1 MARHEDDRE
10 LDPEQ
15 EAHVRRLL
23 ADARHTE
30 PTPDAVVARL
40 DRVLADLAGEP
51 AREATVVRLADRRRR
66 AATML
71 VAAAASVVAV
81 VGIGAVVS
89 NTGGGGDAETAAS
102 GEAEDAGA
110 APEAAEDTASGAQGP
125 AGDGAAYRLT
135 QRRMPFAVK
144 AEDFARDADLLQ
156 SQAAALSDF
165 GYEGDPAAPELDGS
179 SLDRVTNRSVC
190 EPGGWGAGNYV
201 AVLYDGA
208 EGWVVLRH
216 PQGDTQIA
224 DLFLCGSEAVVRSVT
239 LPHP

>member
-10 LDPEQ
+10 LNPEQ

-71 VAAAASVVAV
+71 VGAAAAVVAV

-89 NTGGGGDAETAAS
+89 NTGGGGDAEQATS
-102 GEAEDAGA
+102 GEVEAPGA
-110 APEAAEDTASGAQGP
+110 AADEDTASGAESQGD
-125 AGDGAAYRLT
+125 GGAAYRLSP
-135 QRRMPFAVK
+135 RRMPFSVQ
-144 AEDFARDADLLQ
+144 AEEFARDAALLK
-156 SQAAALSDF
+156 SQAVALSDL
-165 GYEGDPAAPELDGS
+165 GPEEDQSAPELRGTD
-179 SLDRVTNRSVC
+179 LDRVTNRSVC
-190 EPGGWGAGNYV
+190 EPGAWGAGNYV

-208 EGWVVLRH
+208 EGWVVLRR

-224 DLFLCGSEAVVRSVT
+224 DLFLCGSEVVVRSVT